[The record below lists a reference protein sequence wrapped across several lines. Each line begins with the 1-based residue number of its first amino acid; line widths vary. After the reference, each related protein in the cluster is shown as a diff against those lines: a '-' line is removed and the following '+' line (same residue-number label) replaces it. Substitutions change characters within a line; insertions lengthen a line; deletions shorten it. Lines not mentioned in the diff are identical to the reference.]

1 MEWPGVKRKKYSI
14 NYMEVEI
21 RKCVRTI
28 VNIGGYFMWLLD
40 CLRQERWYESGHPL
54 FTTVHLREFVRL
66 CSAIIENYDEAEPA
80 DKFKV

>member
-1 MEWPGVKRKKYSI
+1 
-14 NYMEVEI
+14 MEVEI